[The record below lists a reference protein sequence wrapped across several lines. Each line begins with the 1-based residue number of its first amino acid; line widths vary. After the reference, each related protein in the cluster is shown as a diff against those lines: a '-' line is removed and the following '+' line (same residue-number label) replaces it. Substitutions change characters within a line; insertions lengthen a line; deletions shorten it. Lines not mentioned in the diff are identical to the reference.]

1 MEKNRSLHD
10 RVAAVV
16 AGQKVEELK
25 ARHAYLHG
33 MDMGREEYGTFWL
46 RSDNS
51 TFGHTFGRMM
61 GYKELVPAHFDEPLR
76 KSAFAPPEVEDHGM
90 TLPDDDGEGGGGL
103 PFEKP
108 SKLGKDR
115 PSRML
120 DMYEMFDLYGHNQ
133 KGTTAQA
140 CHVLASPVIE
150 VAADGKSARSFYLTP
165 GTMLSMNGIGGGR
178 SGGWLWERYGSDF
191 VYRDGRW
198 WWFHE
203 QVCPDIADAYDSFNW
218 AQDRFR
224 DYLSG
229 KLRVGDC
236 SGPPA
241 SGISDLRAA
250 HNDIS
255 IIQTVQDT
263 VPAPVPYEK
272 LDEENTYSPGC
283 SEFEDIPLY
292 PARKGFGDPIYC
304 LLPTETEKAA
314 GTSRRLFAVWDQI

>member
-1 MEKNRSLHD
+1 MNKNKSFHD

-33 MDMGREEYGTFWL
+33 MNRSREEYGTFWL

-61 GYKELVPAHFDEPLR
+61 GYQELVPAHFGDPLR
-76 KSAFAPPEVEDHGM
+76 AHAFAAADDED
-90 TLPDDDGEGGGGL
+90 EGGMGKPMNASDDMPDEGM
-103 PFEKP
+103 PFENASEKEF
-108 SKLGKDR
+108 DR
-115 PSRML
+115 PTKMKDIYGKL
-120 DMYEMFDLYGHNQ
+120 NLYGHNP
-133 KGTTAQA
+133 GTFGQS

-150 VAADGKSARSFYLTP
+150 VAEDGKSARSFYLTP
-165 GTMLSMNGIGGGR
+165 GTMMGMNGPKGGR
-178 SGGWLWERYGSDF
+178 SGGFLWERYGSEF

-203 QVCPDIADAYDSFNW
+203 QVCPDIGDSYDASNW

-224 DYLSG
+224 KYIAG
-229 KLRVGDC
+229 KLNVGNC
-236 SGPPA
+236 SGPPK
-241 SGISDLRAA
+241 SGISDLRQA

-263 VPAPVPYEK
+263 VPAPDAYEK
-272 LDEENTYSPGC
+272 LDEAHTYSPGC
-283 SEFEDIPLY
+283 AEFEDIYIY
-292 PARKGFGDPIYC
+292 PAAKGFGDPIY
-304 LLPTETEKAA
+304 
-314 GTSRRLFAVWDQI
+314 

>member
-1 MEKNRSLHD
+1 MKQEKSIHD

-33 MDMGREEYGTFWL
+33 MNRGREEYGTFWL

-61 GYKELVPAHFDEPLR
+61 GFRELVPAHFGEPLAAN
-76 KSAFAPPEVEDHGM
+76 AFAKPDEKYGM
-90 TLPDDDGEGGGGL
+90 NDDDMKDGM
-103 PFEKP
+103 PFEKATEQEV
-108 SKLGKDR
+108 SR
-115 PSRML
+115 PTKMR
-120 DMYEMFDLYGHNQ
+120 DMYGVLNLYGHNP
-133 KGTTAQA
+133 GTFGQS

-150 VAADGKSARSFYLTP
+150 VAEDGKSARSFYLTP
-165 GTMLSMNGIGGGR
+165 GTMMGVNGPKGGR

-191 VYRDGRW
+191 VYRDGKW

-203 QVCPDIADAYDSFNW
+203 QVCPDIGDSYDETNW

-224 DYLSG
+224 KYLSG
-229 KLRVGDC
+229 ELKVGNC
-236 SGPPA
+236 SGAPR
-241 SGISDLRAA
+241 SGISDLRSV

-263 VPAPVPYEK
+263 VPAPTRYEK
-272 LDEENTYSPGC
+272 LDEEHTYSPGC
-283 SEFEDIPLY
+283 AEFEDIPLY
-292 PARKGFGDPIYC
+292 PANKGYGDP
-304 LLPTETEKAA
+304 
-314 GTSRRLFAVWDQI
+314 LF

>member
-1 MEKNRSLHD
+1 MNSNRSIHD

-33 MDMGREEYGTFWL
+33 MNRSREEYGTFWL

-76 KSAFAPPEVEDHGM
+76 SNPFAPPEVPHGM
-90 TLPDDDGEGGGGL
+90 TQPDGDDGPGGM

-108 SKLGKDR
+108 STKNIDR
-115 PSRML
+115 PTRMSE
-120 DMYEMFDLYGHNQ
+120 MYDMFDLYGHNE
-133 KGTTAQA
+133 KGTNGQS

-150 VAADGKSARSFYLTP
+150 VAEDGKSARSFYLTP
-165 GTMLSMNGIGGGR
+165 GTMMSMHGPGGGR

-203 QVCPDIADAYDSFNW
+203 QVCPDIADSYDSSNW

-224 DYLSG
+224 EFISG
-229 KLRVGDC
+229 KLDIGNC

-241 SGISDLRAA
+241 SGISDLREA

-255 IIQTVQDT
+255 IVQTVQDT
-263 VPAPVPYEK
+263 VPAPEPYEK
-272 LDEENTYSPGC
+272 LDEEHTYSPGC
-283 SEFEDIPLY
+283 SEFENIPIY
-292 PARKGFGDPIYC
+292 PPRKGFGDPIY
-304 LLPTETEKAA
+304 
-314 GTSRRLFAVWDQI
+314 

>member
-1 MEKNRSLHD
+1 MNKNKSLHE

-33 MDMGREEYGTFWL
+33 INRGREEYGTFWL

-61 GYKELVPAHFDEPLR
+61 GYKELVPAHFGQPL
-76 KSAFAPPEVEDHGM
+76 KAHAFAPSDEEVGM
-90 TLPDDDGEGGGGL
+90 TVPKDDKGDSGM
-103 PFEKP
+103 PFETATEKEIQ
-108 SKLGKDR
+108 R
-115 PSRML
+115 PTKMKEIYGL
-120 DMYEMFDLYGHNQ
+120 FELYGHNPDTFGQ
-133 KGTTAQA
+133 S

-150 VAADGKSARSFYLTP
+150 VADDGKSARSFYLTP
-165 GTMLSMNGIGGGR
+165 GTMMSVNGPKGGR

-203 QVCPDIADAYDSFNW
+203 QVCPDIGDSYDETNW

-224 DYLSG
+224 KYLSG
-229 KLRVGDC
+229 ELNVGNC
-236 SGPPA
+236 SGPPR
-241 SGISDLRAA
+241 SGISDLRQA

-263 VPAPVPYEK
+263 VPAPEPYEK
-272 LDEENTYSPGC
+272 LDEDHTYSPGC
-283 SEFEDIPLY
+283 AEFENIPLY
-292 PARKGFGDPIYC
+292 PHNKGFGDP
-304 LLPTETEKAA
+304 L
-314 GTSRRLFAVWDQI
+314 V

>member
-1 MEKNRSLHD
+1 MNKNKSFHD

-33 MDMGREEYGTFWL
+33 INRSREEYGTFWL

-61 GYKELVPAHFDEPLR
+61 GYQELVPAHFGDPLR
-76 KSAFAPPEVEDHGM
+76 ANAFAPADSEDVGGM
-90 TLPDDDGEGGGGL
+90 GPTRDKDGKEEEGM
-103 PFEKP
+103 PFENISEKTF
-108 SKLGKDR
+108 DR
-115 PSRML
+115 PTKMRDIYGKMN
-120 DMYEMFDLYGHNQ
+120 LYGHNP
-133 KGTTAQA
+133 GTFGQS

-150 VAADGKSARSFYLTP
+150 VAEDGKSARSFYLTP
-165 GTMLSMNGIGGGR
+165 GTMMGMNGQNGGR
-178 SGGWLWERYGSDF
+178 SGGYLWERYGSDF

-203 QVCPDIADAYDSFNW
+203 QVCPDIGDSYDANNW

-224 DYLSG
+224 KYISG
-229 KLRVGDC
+229 ELNVGNC
-236 SGPPA
+236 SGPPR
-241 SGISDLRAA
+241 SGISDLRQV

-263 VPAPVPYEK
+263 VPCPEPYEK
-272 LDEENTYSPGC
+272 LDESHTYSPGC
-283 SEFEDIPLY
+283 ADFEDIYLY
-292 PARKGFGDPIYC
+292 PATKGYGDPIY
-304 LLPTETEKAA
+304 
-314 GTSRRLFAVWDQI
+314 

>member
-1 MEKNRSLHD
+1 MNKNKSLHE

-33 MDMGREEYGTFWL
+33 MNRGREEYGTFWL

-61 GYKELVPAHFDEPLR
+61 GYNELVPAHFGEPL
-76 KSAFAPPEVEDHGM
+76 KPNPFAPSEEEFGM
-90 TLPDDDGEGGGGL
+90 GPPVGEEDDDEGM
-103 PFEKP
+103 PFENVTK
-108 SKLGKDR
+108 KHFDR
-115 PSRML
+115 PEKMR
-120 DMYEMFDLYGHNQ
+120 DVYDVFDLYGHNVE
-133 KGTTAQA
+133 GTCCQS

-150 VAADGKSARSFYLTP
+150 VADDGKSARGFFLTP
-165 GTMLSMNGIGGGR
+165 GTMMSTHGQKGGR
-178 SGGWLWERYGSDF
+178 SGGWLWERYGSEF

-203 QVCPDIADAYDSFNW
+203 QVCPDIGDSYDDSNW

-224 DYLSG
+224 KYLSG
-229 KLRVGDC
+229 ELKVGNC
-236 SGPPA
+236 SGPPR
-241 SGISDLRAA
+241 SGISDLRSA

-263 VPAPVPYEK
+263 VPAPTPYEK
-272 LDEENTYSPGC
+272 LDEEHTYSPGC
-283 SEFEDIPLY
+283 AEFENIKIY
-292 PARKGFGDPIYC
+292 PPHKGFGDPLY
-304 LLPTETEKAA
+304 
-314 GTSRRLFAVWDQI
+314 